1 MTKNIVIADQHSE
14 YVERLVSF
22 VQKKY
27 GDTYQIT
34 KIGDKNQ
41 LKTYIQKNKC
51 EILLLSPELYDAAIY
66 FKNVKLPVVLLEDDE
81 KIALPEKLKWSINKY
96 TRITSMIAYL
106 EREYEEVERTRPII
120 YGIYSPAGGVG
131 KSTIAMA
138 TALTYAKAGK
148 KVLYLNLED
157 INSTEMFFEEEP
169 VAPEFLDGFKGQ
181 DSYDMF
187 ISERIKQDEKTQI
200 MYFDREALT
209 VEHSFVSQLPII
221 LERVIDGNIANIIV
235 VDFSSNYEQISE
247 QVLETIDYLALV
259 CNTHMHATFKLK
271 QWLEVSNIQE
281 KIKEKLKLVVN
292 QGKEVSLP
300 AQLDV
305 IGRIDKLYATN
316 PLGLSE
322 YIAQNQF
329 LKLHGL
335 V

>member
-1 MTKNIVIADQHSE
+1 MTKNIVIADQHAE

-22 VQKKY
+22 IQKKY

-34 KIGDKNQ
+34 TIGDKNQ

-51 EILLLSPELYDAAIY
+51 EFLLLSPELYDGSIY

-81 KIALPEKLKWSINKY
+81 RIALPEKLKWSINKY
-96 TRITSMIAYL
+96 TRITSLITYL
-106 EREYEEVERTRPII
+106 EKEYEEVERTRPII

-138 TALTYAKAGK
+138 AALTYAKAGK

-157 INSTEMFFEEEP
+157 IDSTAMFFEDEP
-169 VAPEFLDGFKGQ
+169 VAPNFLAEFKGQ
-181 DSYDMF
+181 DSYDML
-187 ISERIKQDEKTQI
+187 ITERIKQDSKTQI
-200 MYFDREALT
+200 MYFEREPLS
-209 VEHSFVSQLPII
+209 VERSFVSQLPII

-235 VDFSSNYEQISE
+235 VDFSNSYDQINE

-271 QWLEVSNIQE
+271 QWLEVSHIQD
-281 KIKEKLKLVVN
+281 KIKEKLKLIIN
-292 QGKEVSLP
+292 QGKEINI
-300 AQLDV
+300 AENLDV
-305 IGRIDKLYATN
+305 IGRVDKLYATN
-316 PLGLSE
+316 PIGLSE
-322 YIAQNQF
+322 YIAQNHF